1 MPKKGE
7 RTMGLFGLFN
17 KKPKENPADKRE
29 KLMGEFAEASLAM
42 AGKIEGSNLPEE
54 DKANAKA
61 HLEILTAYVGKG
73 VQKNEKEGMLLAQWA
88 TVLFRNLH
96 DEVER
101 EAPYVLASIAD
112 FLEELGEPEIESD
125 YARIF
130 FDALPHAETK
140 GAMEGYIKV
149 KEAELKKLDEQY
161 ALGQITV
168 EKFNAIE
175 GARRVEIASAQER
188 LLAASTAV
196 ETALMALK
204 ARRL

>member
-1 MPKKGE
+1 
-7 RTMGLFGLFN
+7 MGLFGLFN

-29 KLMGEFAEASLAM
+29 KAMKEFAEASLVM
-42 AGKIEGSNLPEE
+42 EGKIEDSNLSDE
-54 DKANAKA
+54 DKVNAKA
-61 HLEILTAYVGKG
+61 HLEIIVAYVDKG
-73 VQKNEKEGMLLAQWA
+73 VQKNEKEGLLLAQWA
-88 TVLFRNLH
+88 TLLFRNLH
-96 DEVER
+96 DRVER

-112 FLEELGEPEIESD
+112 FLEELGEPEPEKD
-125 YARIF
+125 DTRIL

-149 KEAELKKLDEQY
+149 KVAELKKLDEQY

-168 EKFNAIE
+168 EKFNALE

-188 LLAASTAV
+188 LLAASAAV

>member
-1 MPKKGE
+1 
-7 RTMGLFGLFN
+7 MGLFGLFN
-17 KKPKENPADKRE
+17 KKPKENPAEKRE
-29 KLMGEFAEASLAM
+29 KFMKEFAEASLVM
-42 AGKIEGSNLPEE
+42 AGKIEDSNLSEE
-54 DKANAKA
+54 DKANTKA
-61 HLEILTAYVGKG
+61 HLEIIMAYVDKG
-73 VQKNEKEGMLLAQWA
+73 VQKNEKEGLLLAEWA
-88 TVLFRNLH
+88 TVLLRNLH
-96 DEVER
+96 DGIER

-112 FLEELGEPEIESD
+112 FLQELGEPEPESD
-125 YARIF
+125 DARIF
-130 FDALPHAETK
+130 FDALPHVQTK

-168 EKFNAIE
+168 EKVNAIE

-188 LLAASTAV
+188 LLAASAAV